1 VIYRPI
7 QGSDEHTIETVIAWR
22 RQDTSPTLKALIDLV
37 RRSLGRRRRST
48 GLDGDERL
56 EQNDG
61 R

>member
-7 QGSDEHTIETVIAWR
+7 QGSDEHTIETAIAWR

-37 RRSLGRRRRST
+37 RRSLGRRLRST
-48 GLDGDERL
+48 ELDGDERL
-56 EQNDG
+56 KQNDG